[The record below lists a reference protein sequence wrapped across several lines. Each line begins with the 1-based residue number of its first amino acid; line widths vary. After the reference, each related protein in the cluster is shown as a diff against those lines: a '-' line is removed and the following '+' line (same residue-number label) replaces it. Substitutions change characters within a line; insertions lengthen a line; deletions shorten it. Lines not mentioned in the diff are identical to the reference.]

1 MVNVIKHI
9 FHGWLSLPNLF
20 LCRDFTLLPASDLV
34 AQQGNISQLVKKK
47 KKTYQSVELSFRRP
61 ACWLGRSYNL
71 RLLHIPLHGPG
82 IMFINGLATGVHS
95 GADNIVA
102 TATQYPAGGL
112 E

>member
-1 MVNVIKHI
+1 MIKRI

-20 LCRDFTLLPASDLV
+20 LCRDFTLLPTSDLV
-34 AQQGNISQLVKKK
+34 AQRGNISQLVKKK
-47 KKTYQSVELSFRRP
+47 IYQSLELSFRPP
-61 ACWLGRSYNL
+61 ACSLGRSYNL